1 MSTTEGKLSAI
12 IFGLRR
18 FSVYLRGRP
27 EFIVRTDH
35 RALTWIKS
43 LNPTSGKLARWLYLI
58 KAEFNFKV
66 EHREGESHLNADALS
81 RAVAQHLDED

>member
-1 MSTTEGKLSAI
+1 MSTTAGDLSADN
-12 IFGLRR
+12 FELRR

-35 RALTWIKS
+35 RALTWIES

-58 KAEFNFKV
+58 KADLNFNI
-66 EHREGESHLNADALS
+66 EHREG
-81 RAVAQHLDED
+81 